1 MLLERAL
8 GHADKESDCSVSID
22 LEREAQTLFECE
34 FLPAFQRPSRP
45 KTLSI
50 PSVRSQGLRLAQ
62 SAAVVVANRYR
73 THHCCQPEST
83 RVDREQP
90 LIAAREFS
98 WLLSGSAVQKTRP
111 EWTAETRGLNKV
123 GQRRLQLH
131 HQKPAFFCL
140 VS

>member
-73 THHCCQPEST
+73 THHCCQRKST
-83 RVDREQP
+83 RVDR
-90 LIAAREFS
+90 ATVDRCTGVFVVVV
-98 WLLSGSAVQKTRP
+98 GK
-111 EWTAETRGLNKV
+111 RGAKN
-123 GQRRLQLH
+123 
-131 HQKPAFFCL
+131 PAGMDR
-140 VS
+140 